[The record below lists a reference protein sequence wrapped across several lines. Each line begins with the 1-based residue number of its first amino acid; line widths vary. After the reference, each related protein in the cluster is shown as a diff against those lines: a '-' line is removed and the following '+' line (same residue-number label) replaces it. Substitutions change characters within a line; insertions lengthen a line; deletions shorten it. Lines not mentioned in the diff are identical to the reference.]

1 MKMNYLRIVIL
12 STMLLS
18 LQSVFAQ
25 LRIEDCYQKAEANYP
40 LIKQYDLIEKS
51 KDYNLSNAGK
61 GYLPQIQFSAKATYQ
76 SDVTK
81 IPIDIPGV
89 KGLSKDQYNASIDV
103 SQVIWDGGNI
113 SSKREGIRTQSEI
126 DRTNVEVSLYAIRER
141 VNQVYFGILLYD
153 EMLKQ
158 NDIYQKELQRNAD
171 QVTAYVQN
179 GIANNADLDAV
190 KIEQMKAVQQR
201 TEFTHNRKS
210 YLAILATLIGE
221 KLGDDTALL
230 MPDASYTSMEIQR
243 PELSLFN
250 AQIRNIESKKKDI
263 NASLMPQLS
272 AFVTGG
278 YGRPGLNMLENDF
291 SPYYI
296 AGVRLSWNI
305 GSLYLKKN
313 NLKSITTNQSLIES
327 QREAFLF
334 NLNLDITNKNGEIE
348 KVKDLVKTDEE
359 IVRLRESVR
368 KSAETKAANGTLS
381 ILDLMKEVNAEQMA
395 KQDKIMHQIQLI
407 QAIYNLKYIT
417 NN

>member
-89 KGLSKDQYNASIDV
+89 QGLSKDQYNASIDV

-313 NLKSITTNQSLIES
+313 NLKSIATNQSLIES

>member
-1 MKMNYLRIVIL
+1 MKMNYLKIVIL
-12 STMLLS
+12 STMLFS
-18 LQSVFAQ
+18 LQSAFAQ

-76 SDVTK
+76 SDVTE
-81 IPIDIPGV
+81 IPMTIPGV

-103 SQVIWDGGNI
+103 NQIIWDGGNI
-113 SSKREGIRTQSEI
+113 SSKREGIRAQSEV
-126 DRTNVEVSLYAIRER
+126 DKKNVEVSLYSVRER

-158 NDIYQKELQRNAD
+158 NEIYQKELQRNAD
-171 QVTAYVQN
+171 MVAAYVEN

-190 KIEQMKAVQQR
+190 KIEQVKAVQQR

-210 YLAILATLIGE
+210 YLTILAILIGE
-221 KLGDDTALL
+221 KLEDNTTLL
-230 MPDASYTSMEIQR
+230 MPDASYVGLSVQR
-243 PELSLFN
+243 PELSLFD
-250 AQIRNIESKKKDI
+250 AQIQNIESKKKDI

-278 YGRPGLNMLENDF
+278 YGRPGLNMLDNDF
-291 SPYYI
+291 SPYYL

-305 GSLYLKKN
+305 GSLYSRKN
-313 NLKSITTNQSLIES
+313 NLKSIAINQSLIES

-334 NLNLDITNKNGEIE
+334 NLNMDITNKNGEIE
-348 KVKDLVKTDEE
+348 KIKDLVETDEE

-368 KSAETKAANGTLS
+368 KSAEAKAANGTLS

-407 QAIYNLKYIT
+407 HAIYNLKYIT